1 MNHSI
6 DWLDKQEDS
15 SCVLKFAINRGRES
29 IIKRKAHDEEVI
41 GEKIKRMKL
50 KFQKK
55 DSNLRRNIQR
65 KAKQMMKN
73 KSLTM
78 QCVSQ
83 LHDNMDNMTKE
94 TCYEFITNINEFTG
108 RELHHM
114 WLDEESGREE
124 KYKGRITKVARG
136 GQSLTMKYDIP
147 GDDDPAYNMKT
158 IEIIADI
165 VLGDLVFKDS

>member
-15 SCVLKFAINRGRES
+15 SCVLKFAINRGRKS

-83 LHDNMDNMTKE
+83 LHDNMENMTKE
-94 TCYEFITNINEFTG
+94 TCYEFITNIMNSQEG
-108 RELHHM
+108 SCIICGLM
-114 WLDEESGREE
+114 
-124 KYKGRITKVARG
+124 KKVAERR
-136 GQSLTMKYDIP
+136 STK
-147 GDDDPAYNMKT
+147 
-158 IEIIADI
+158 EE
-165 VLGDLVFKDS
+165 